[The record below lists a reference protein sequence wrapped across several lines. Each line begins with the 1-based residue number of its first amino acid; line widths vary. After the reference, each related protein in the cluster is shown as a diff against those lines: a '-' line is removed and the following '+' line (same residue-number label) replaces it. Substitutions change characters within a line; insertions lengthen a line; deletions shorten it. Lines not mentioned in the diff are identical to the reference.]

1 MASTDERFTTV
12 RSEGALLP
20 PDLLQRIA
28 EGDGDLKGLRP
39 NDYHLVGEKLNEAI
53 NRAWSRLQGA
63 WAVYSAATRK
73 IADDEPATGP
83 TREKWL
89 LPLFAALDY
98 GRLTP
103 TPAIEIDGKSYA
115 ISHRWQRTPI
125 HLVGRGVDLDRRS
138 PGVVGAARASP
149 HSQVQELLNR
159 SDEHL
164 WALVSNGRRL
174 RLLRDNLSLTRQAY
188 VEFDLEALM
197 EGQVYPDFAL
207 LWLLCHQSRVEG
219 EKPEDCW
226 LERWARAAQEQGTRA
241 LDRLRDGVAEAIS
254 ALGRGFLLHP
264 ANAELRDKLHAG
276 TLDKQDYYRQ
286 LLRQVFRLIFLFV
299 AEDRTDSVGR
309 ALLFDPQGVEEAV
322 ERYRRYYSTA
332 RLRQLAERRRGSTHP
347 DLWRALALVMGK
359 LDRDGS
365 PELALPALGSFLW
378 SPQATA
384 DLEGCD
390 IANRDL
396 LDAVRAL
403 AFTEQDRVLRAVDYR
418 NLGPEELGS
427 VYESLLELHPVL
439 DSEGNRFE
447 LESAAGH
454 ERKTTGSYYTPS
466 SLIACLLDS
475 ALDPVLDEAA
485 AADDPEAAILALR
498 VCDPA
503 CGSGHFLIAA
513 AHRIAKRLAAVR
525 TGDDEPSPEATRT
538 ALRDV
543 IGHSV
548 YGVDLNPMAV
558 ELCKVNLWLDALEP
572 GKPLSFLDHHI
583 RCGNSLLGA
592 TPALLE
598 QGIPDDAFKP
608 IAGEDKAFC
617 THWRKKN
624 KEYRKSRQLTI
635 PVSVDAPWERLGD
648 IAASMMRLD
657 SIEDGTV
664 AEVRRKEKL
673 YAELVASSSY
683 DHGRLWADAWC
694 AAFVWHKRESPEHP
708 YPITEE
714 VFRKIER
721 NPYSVAG
728 SLKEEVKR
736 LADEYQF
743 FHWHL
748 AFPEVFRVAVAGEGT
763 ENEQTGWVG
772 GFDVVLGNPPWD
784 RLKLQEKEFFAE
796 REPKIAAA
804 PNAAARR
811 KRIAA
816 LKDEDFA
823 LYRDFLDARRQA
835 EGHSH
840 LVRDSGRYPLC
851 GRGDV
856 NTYSIFAELNRS
868 LIAPRG
874 RLGCIVPSG
883 IATDDTTKYFFQDL
897 MKRGSL
903 ASLYSFHET
912 RRIFLGTDSRAPFCL
927 LTLRGPQVSTKSA
940 EFAFSLRDIASLADN
955 EKKFSLSA
963 QDIALLNPNTR
974 TCPIFRSRRAAEITK
989 AVYRRMP
996 VLIEKGQPENNP
1008 WEVSFLR
1015 MFDMSNDSGLFRSH
1029 ERLSSEGWCA
1039 ARNRFAEGDQVHL
1052 PLYEAKMVH
1061 HYDHR
1066 FGDYRDRPVG
1076 SASTALPVV
1085 PPERYENPAYVPDP
1099 RYWVPTVEVD
1109 ARLKG
1114 RWARGWLIGWRDV
1127 CRSTDERTVIASLL
1141 PCVGIGNN
1149 LPLMLFARDDI
1160 VCASLLGAVSSFV
1173 LDFVARTKIGGTHL
1187 NYFIA
1192 QQLPVPSPSAFD
1204 ETASWSPHLAIRT
1217 WLTPRVV
1224 ELTYT
1229 AWDLQAFAQD
1239 CDYDG
1244 PPFRWDEERR
1254 FLLRCELD
1262 AAFFHLYGIER
1273 DDVDYIMD
1281 TFPIVRKKDIKQ
1293 HGDFRTKS
1301 QILDTYDAMQRA
1313 IDSGEPY
1320 QTLLD
1325 PPPADSRVSHPY
1337 QAILE
1342 MASLPDGAWVRP
1354 QADPVAEQIAVLAAV
1369 LKSSLGPIPIR
1380 QVRLAA
1386 LLATSPRLLSHSLT
1400 ADEAAHWRRLIGP
1413 EAESSGAGDSPVPL
1427 PEDAAWGGAVRQ
1439 LRGVGALIED
1449 LVAQTWAPGEKLGE
1463 TSTTGWPAGR
1473 VGVVLEVLRHREV
1486 EDLIQTLPQPMR
1498 AWINAEAA

>member
-39 NDYHLVGEKLNEAI
+39 DDYHLVGEKLNEAI
-53 NRAWSRLQGA
+53 NRAWSRVQGA
-63 WAVYSAATRK
+63 WAVYSTATRK
-73 IADDEPATGP
+73 IADDEPTTSL

-103 TPAIEIDGKSYA
+103 TPAIEIDSKRYA

-138 PGVVGAARASP
+138 PGVAGAARSSP

-219 EKPEDCW
+219 ETPEECW

-309 ALLFDPQGVEEAV
+309 ALLFDPQGAEEAM

-347 DLWRALALVMGK
+347 DLWRVLALVMGK

-378 SPQATA
+378 SPQATP

-403 AFTEQDRVLRAVDYR
+403 AFTEHDRVLRAVDYR

-447 LESAAGH
+447 LASAAGH

-475 ALDPVLDEAA
+475 ALDPVLDEAS

-543 IGHSV
+543 IGHSI

-583 RCGNSLLGA
+583 RCGNSLLGV

-598 QGIPDDAFKP
+598 QGIPDEAFKP
-608 IAGEDKAFC
+608 IEGDDKAFC

-635 PVSVDAPWERLGD
+635 PVSADAPWERLGD
-648 IAASMMRLD
+648 IAASMIRLD
-657 SIEDGTV
+657 SITDGTV
-664 AEVRRKEKL
+664 AGVRRKEKL
-673 YAELVASSSY
+673 YAELVASSGY
-683 DHGRLWADAWC
+683 EHGRLWADAWC
-694 AAFVWHKRESPEHP
+694 AAFVWNKRESPERP

-728 SLKEEVKR
+728 WLKEEVKR

-748 AFPEVFRVAVAGEGT
+748 AFPEVFRVAVSGEAA

-772 GFDVVLGNPPWD
+772 GFDVVLGNPPW
-784 RLKLQEKEFFAE
+784 EKPQAEEVPFFAS
-796 REPKIAAA
+796 RDAD
-804 PNAAARR
+804 
-811 KRIAA
+811 IAA
-816 LKDEDFA
+816 LKGAARKKAIGRLKESDPILAEEWSSYRRSVASQDAIVRRGGTFPYTARGKFNSFA
-823 LYRDFLDARRQA
+823 LFSELASELHA
-835 EGHSH
+835 GMASL
-840 LVRDSGRYPLC
+840 LVP
-851 GRGDV
+851 
-856 NTYSIFAELNRS
+856 T
-868 LIAPRG
+868 
-874 RLGCIVPSG
+874 G
-883 IATDDTTKYFFQDL
+883 IATEKT
-897 MKRGSL
+897 
-903 ASLYSFHET
+903 
-912 RRIFLGTDSRAPFCL
+912 
-927 LTLRGPQVSTKSA
+927 SA
-940 EFAFSLRDIASLADN
+940 EFFWHCVSTGRLRAVYDFENRDRLFPAVHSSYRFCVFTLGGAAEETDPAFKVAYYLSQASHLRDPSEIFELHAS
-955 EKKFSLSA
+955 
-963 QDIALLNPNTR
+963 DIAAINPCTK
-974 TCPIFRSRRAAEITK
+974 TLPIFRDRRETAIALK
-989 AVYRRMP
+989 VHRRVP
-996 VLIEKGQPENNP
+996 VLRDQSRKRGIG
-1008 WEVSFLR
+1008 WEIALHRMINMSDDSAEFRIVSGADVL
-1015 MFDMSNDSGLFRSH
+1015 
-1029 ERLSSEGWCA
+1029 A
-1039 ARNRFAEGDQVHL
+1039 ADRVR
-1052 PLYEAKMVH
+1052 LYEAKMFH
-1061 HYDHR
+1061 HFDHR
-1066 FGDYRDRPVG
+1066 W
-1076 SASTALPVV
+1076 ASLAKEAEPLSKKK
-1085 PPERYENPAYVPDP
+1085 PDSLATP
-1099 RYWVPTVEVD
+1099 RYDVPVQLVRNKLPD
-1109 ARLKG
+1109 SWSRP
-1114 RWARGWLIGWRDV
+1114 WLLAWRDIT
-1127 CRSTDERTVIASLL
+1127 RSTDERTVIST
-1141 PCVGIGNN
+1141 V
-1149 LPLMLFARDDI
+1149 LPLCGVGNTAFLLYPQ
-1160 VCASLLGAVSSFV
+1160 ASPKLAAALIANLSSFS
-1173 LDFVARTKIGGTHL
+1173 LDFIARLKTTGTHL
-1187 NYFIA
+1187 PISA
-1192 QQLPVPSPSAFD
+1192 MSELPCIPPGRLTALESWCSA
-1204 ETASWSPHLAIRT
+1204 ESVVSNWI
-1217 WLTPRVV
+1217 LTRAL
-1224 ELTYT
+1224 ELSYT
-1229 AWDLQAFAQD
+1229 AWDLQPFAQD
-1239 CDYDG
+1239 CGYDG
-1244 PPFRWDEERR
+1244 PPFRWDEDRR

-1273 DDVDYIMD
+1273 DDVDYIME
-1281 TFPIVRKKDIKQ
+1281 TFPIVRKRDLKK
-1293 HGDFRTKS
+1293 HGSFRTKH
-1301 QILDTYDAMQRA
+1301 QILDIYDTMQRA
-1313 IDSGEPY
+1313 ADSGEPY

-1325 PPPADSRVSHPY
+1325 PPPADSRVTHPSR
-1337 QAILE
+1337 AISE
-1342 MASLPDGAWVRP
+1342 MASLPDGAWERP
-1354 QADPVAEQIAVLAAV
+1354 MADPEAEQTSVLAAV
-1369 LKSSLGPIPIR
+1369 LRSSLGPIPIR

-1386 LLATSPRLLSHSLT
+1386 LLATSPGLLSHSLP
-1400 ADEAAHWRRLIGP
+1400 ADEVAHWRRLVGP

-1439 LRGVGALIED
+1439 LRGVDALIED
-1449 LVAQTWAPGEKLGE
+1449 LVAQTWAPGEKVSEIG
-1463 TSTTGWPAGR
+1463 TTGWPAGR
-1473 VGVVLEVLRHREV
+1473 VGVVLEVLRHREA
-1486 EDLIQTLPQPMR
+1486 EELIQTLPRPMR
-1498 AWINAEAA
+1498 AWIDAKAA